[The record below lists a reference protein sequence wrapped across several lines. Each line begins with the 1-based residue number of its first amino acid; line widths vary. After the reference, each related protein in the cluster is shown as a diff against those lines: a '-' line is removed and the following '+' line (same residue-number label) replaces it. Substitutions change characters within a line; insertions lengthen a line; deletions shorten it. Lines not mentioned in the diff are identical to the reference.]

1 MKLQLLRHAT
11 VFLQYA
17 GIHFLL
23 DPCLDPKGSQPAI
36 PSKKGVRKRNNP
48 LQDLPLSDE
57 ALAERFES
65 LDFILL
71 THLHKDHFSGL
82 SRFPELSEKTILA
95 PEYAVPKLR
104 SQGFQDVLP
113 LKEGCRYRKVT
124 IRPLPL
130 RHGNWLQRAF
140 LGKSHGFYLTARDE
154 PPLLLT
160 GDAIWD
166 QSLQNA
172 LDDYAPQVILA
183 NAGAA
188 SLPFG
193 GAITLDSQGIREI
206 LERSQAQVVA
216 VHFDSYNH
224 CRETRDFV
232 RDKLSHTPRS
242 HALHIPADGEIWES
256 PGLGQN
262 L

>member
-1 MKLQLLRHAT
+1 
-11 VFLQYA
+11 
-17 GIHFLL
+17 
-23 DPCLDPKGSQPAI
+23 
-36 PSKKGVRKRNNP
+36 
-48 LQDLPLSDE
+48 
-57 ALAERFES
+57 
-65 LDFILL
+65 
-71 THLHKDHFSGL
+71 
-82 SRFPELSEKTILA
+82 
-95 PEYAVPKLR
+95 
-104 SQGFQDVLP
+104 
-113 LKEGCRYRKVT
+113 VT

-172 LDDYAPQVILA
+172 LEDYEPQVILA

-193 GAITLDSQGIREI
+193 GDITLDSQGIREI